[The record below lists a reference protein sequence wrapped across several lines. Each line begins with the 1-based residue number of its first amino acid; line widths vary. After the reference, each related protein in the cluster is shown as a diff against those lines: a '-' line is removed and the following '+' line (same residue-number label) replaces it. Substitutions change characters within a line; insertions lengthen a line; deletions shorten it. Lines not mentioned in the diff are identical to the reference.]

1 MGEWISALSLLVT
14 TWIAKWD
21 TFCAL
26 VRPPG
31 SFYLD
36 VWRLDDLG
44 VLGYRG
50 RARRGRRR
58 GLRRRRRPLRVR
70 PLEFGGGWR
79 KVGLF
84 REPVHRT
91 VPETGIFGIFRANF

>member
-1 MGEWISALSLLVT
+1 M
-14 TWIAKWD
+14 
-21 TFCAL
+21 
-26 VRPPG
+26 RPPG